1 MAEKQKSLLNEGEE
15 LMAFERNKK
24 SSNPN
29 FGRKM
34 SIADMGHHHPILK
47 ENEKAL
53 ALLNEMDKRN
63 FVFFRSKGDK
73 KV

>member
-1 MAEKQKSLLNEGEE
+1 
-15 LMAFERNKK
+15 MAFERNKK

-29 FGRKM
+29 FGKKM
-34 SIADMGHHHPILK
+34 SVVDTGHPILR

-53 ALLNEMDKRN
+53 ALLDEMDKKKCG
-63 FVFFRSKGDK
+63 FFRRKGEK

>member
-1 MAEKQKSLLNEGEE
+1 VYTNKKGEK

-29 FGRKM
+29 FGKKM
-34 SIADMGHHHPILK
+34 SVVATGHPILR

-53 ALLNEMDKRN
+53 ALLDEMDKKKCG
-63 FVFFRSKGDK
+63 FFRRKGEK